1 MSYTQEQL
9 AALKRAYALGALS
22 VEYAGQR
29 VTYRSRAEM
38 KAIIDEIETSLNPA
52 ASFRTSYVQ
61 HSRD

>member
-1 MSYTQEQL
+1 MSYTQPQL
-9 AALKRAYALGALS
+9 DALKRAYALGALT

-52 ASFRTSYVQ
+52 SNFCTSYVQ